1 MAVNMTLNFCS
12 KPYRRIFIFNSYI
25 FDKEQMYQIFCEIT
39 TMADCLIP
47 SQSLFTSFNPTF
59 IRIIYITSFNYIG
72 NDLR

>member
-39 TMADCLIP
+39 TMADGRLSDTVSELIH
-47 SQSLFTSFNPTF
+47 
-59 IRIIYITSFNYIG
+59 II
-72 NDLR
+72 